1 MTVGKIFM
9 TLLCTDIIIIRNSL
23 STDVYCVDSARQ
35 NLRSI
40 FGYHIQKLLAGAN
53 TVHCSGQLA
62 NNLIWLRHSST
73 GNWFHASLNW
83 ELTYGVSFRSSPGSC
98 FTNVFRTLQ
107 KISWKYT
114 MPVITFMLRIQSWN
128 SLCVCLNHGFGHT
141 NKVSAWNFNR
151 TCDFWI
157 TQIWREWFGELG
169 NVNKTTSCY
178 KRVAKEPKQHRNLSF
193 NAMTCHFPRRISHLK
208 KYLINIT
215 KHRIWHEYPCVPR
228 KRHVHRIPVEMKP
241 PGSGFILLLDIPNK
255 CVLWHIFQMLLEPP
269 HRVWK

>member
-1 MTVGKIFM
+1 
-9 TLLCTDIIIIRNSL
+9 
-23 STDVYCVDSARQ
+23 
-35 NLRSI
+35 
-40 FGYHIQKLLAGAN
+40 
-53 TVHCSGQLA
+53 
-62 NNLIWLRHSST
+62 
-73 GNWFHASLNW
+73 
-83 ELTYGVSFRSSPGSC
+83 
-98 FTNVFRTLQ
+98 
-107 KISWKYT
+107 

-178 KRVAKEPKQHRNLSF
+178 KRVAKEPKQHRNLSY
-193 NAMTCHFPRRISHLK
+193 NAMTCHLPRRLSHLT
-208 KYLINIT
+208 KYSINIT
-215 KHRIWHEYPCVPR
+215 KHRIWHEYPCVPQ

-255 CVLWHIFQMLLEPP
+255 CVFVAYIWDAFRTPSRCVEINEGFVSPFGTSNFQYKSCSRYITRGTFWEIHSSTKNIFASSVKVVKHSSRSSATRSSMTQIQMLNELWSTELVICRWLLCSQSLWRDRFRKLTLY
-269 HRVWK
+269 HMWCFVE